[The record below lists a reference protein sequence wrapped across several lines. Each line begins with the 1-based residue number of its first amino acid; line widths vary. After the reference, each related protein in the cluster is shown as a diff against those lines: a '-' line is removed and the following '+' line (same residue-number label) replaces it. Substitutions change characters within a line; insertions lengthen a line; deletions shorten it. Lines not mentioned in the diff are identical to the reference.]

1 MLGIDPEERVRISE
15 EQYQALQHQLGFDRP
30 IYVQYFNW
38 LSNIVRGD
46 LGLSLRSRRPIFEV
60 ILERYPATIYLAVT
74 ALLTGLAIAIPAGV
88 IAAIRQN
95 TSADYAMGFALWGI
109 AMPNFW
115 LALMLIVL
123 FSLKLGWLP
132 SIGYA
137 SPLDD
142 PFRFLQHACLPA
154 IVMGTDLAAPL
165 TRYIRAE
172 MLEQLK
178 QDYVRTA
185 WAKGMPSRR
194 VIVKHALK
202 NSLIAAV
209 TVVGLQTARLLGGS
223 TIIETVFSW
232 PGVGKLLIEG
242 IYSRDYPIVQG
253 SVSYLLRSLMCSS
266 IYSWTSPISGWIL
279 ASSSNRE
286 PWDET
291 RNVTKT
297 LDRRRYRE
305 LVFLKV
311 PRCVP
316 SNRPQSVGV
325 ARRRDRWNL
334 ALNGFAR
341 SLYRHS

>member
-1 MLGIDPEERVRISE
+1 MLGIDPEQRVRISE
-15 EQYQALQHQLGFDRP
+15 EQYQALQQQLGFDRP

-38 LSNIVRGD
+38 VGKVIRGD
-46 LGLSLRSRRPIFEV
+46 LGLSLSSRRPIFEV
-60 ILERYPATIYLAVT
+60 LFERYPATIYLALIS
-74 ALLTGLAIAIPAGV
+74 LLTGLAIAIPMGV

-95 TSADYAMGFALWGI
+95 TRADYAAMAFALWGI

-142 PFRFLQHACLPA
+142 PLRFLQHVFLPA
-154 IVMGTDLAAPL
+154 LVMGTDLAAPL

-185 WAKGMPSRR
+185 WAKGLPSRR
-194 VIVKHALK
+194 VIVRHALK

-223 TIIETVFSW
+223 TIVETVFSW
-232 PGVGKLLIEG
+232 PGVGRLLIEG
-242 IYSRDYPIVQG
+242 IYARDYPIVQG
-253 SVSYLLRSLMCSS
+253 AVLV
-266 IYSWTSPISGWIL
+266 I
-279 ASSSNRE
+279 A
-286 PWDET
+286 
-291 RNVTKT
+291 VTYVMINLVVDIVYKW
-297 LDRRRYRE
+297 LD
-305 LVFLKV
+305 
-311 PRCVP
+311 PRIK
-316 SNRPQSVGV
+316 
-325 ARRRDRWNL
+325 L
-334 ALNGFAR
+334 E
-341 SLYRHS
+341 

>member
-1 MLGIDPEERVRISE
+1 MLFRYIVQRIWQLIPVLILVSMAVFLIVRLIPGDPVLVMMGIDPEERMRISE
-15 EQYQALQHQLGFDRP
+15 VQYQALQQQLGFDRP
-30 IYVQYFNW
+30 IYVQYVNW
-38 LSNIVRGD
+38 LGRIVQGD
-46 LGLSLRSRRPIFEV
+46 MGFSLRSRRPIFEV
-60 ILERYPATIYLAVT
+60 IFERYPATLYLA
-74 ALLTGLAIAIPAGV
+74 AISLLIGLLIAIPAGA

-95 TSADYAMGFALWGI
+95 TSADYAAMGFALWGI

-123 FSLKLGWLP
+123 FSLYLGWLP

-137 SPLDD
+137 SPFEA
-142 PFRFLQHACLPA
+142 PFRFLQHVCLPA

-185 WAKGMPSRR
+185 WAKGLPSRI
-194 VIVKHALK
+194 VIVRHALK

-232 PGVGKLLIEG
+232 PGVGRLLIEG

-253 SVSYLLRSLMCSS
+253 SVLL
-266 IYSWTSPISGWIL
+266 I
-279 ASSSNRE
+279 A
-286 PWDET
+286 
-291 RNVTKT
+291 VTYVFINLFVDIAYKW
-297 LDRRRYRE
+297 LD
-305 LVFLKV
+305 
-311 PRCVP
+311 PRIK
-316 SNRPQSVGV
+316 
-325 ARRRDRWNL
+325 L
-334 ALNGFAR
+334 E
-341 SLYRHS
+341 

>member
-1 MLGIDPEERVRISE
+1 MLARYIAQRTWQLIPVLILVSIAVFLIVRIIPGDPVLVMLGVDPEERVRISD

-30 IYVQYFNW
+30 IYVQYLNW
-38 LSNIVRGD
+38 INKIVQGD
-46 LGLSLRSRRPIFEV
+46 MGLSLRSRRPIFEV

-74 ALLTGLAIAIPAGV
+74 ALLTGLA
-88 IAAIRQN
+88 
-95 TSADYAMGFALWGI
+95 I

-185 WAKGMPSRR
+185 WAKGMPSRI

-223 TIIETVFSW
+223 TIVETVFSW

-253 SVSYLLRSLMCSS
+253 SVL
-266 IYSWTSPISGWIL
+266 II
-279 ASSSNRE
+279 A
-286 PWDET
+286 
-291 RNVTKT
+291 VTYVFINLFVDIVYKWLDPRIT
-297 LDRRRYRE
+297 LE
-305 LVFLKV
+305 
-311 PRCVP
+311 
-316 SNRPQSVGV
+316 
-325 ARRRDRWNL
+325 
-334 ALNGFAR
+334 
-341 SLYRHS
+341 